1 MRGLIPSPLHLLLL
15 LLLLHILL
23 HSTNM
28 VSSSTIPLSSSIS
41 IFRNPFLQLLRRPT
55 TSVSFNALPRNPTL
69 SSVPSAI
76 ATPTSS
82 ILTQQPFEGLTLDDV
97 NNSLQ
102 FGYDHQPGTTPVHVS
117 DHELDIS
124 KLSLPSSLVHA
135 LQKRGITSLFP
146 IQVSVL
152 FFSFYFQLPQM

>member
-15 LLLLHILL
+15 LLPC
-23 HSTNM
+23 TNM

-41 IFRNPFLQLLRRPT
+41 IFKNPSLQLLRRPT
-55 TSVSFNALPRNPTL
+55 TSVSFNTLPRNPTL

-82 ILTQQPFEGLTLDDV
+82 ILTQKPFEGLTLDDV
-97 NNSLQ
+97 SNSLQ
-102 FGYDHQPGTTPVHVS
+102 FGYDPVHVS

-124 KLSLPSSLVHA
+124 KLSLPSSLVQA

-152 FFSFYFQLPQM
+152 FFPFSFQLPQV